1 MFETGESDY
10 GANRLEKVGPWQRR
24 IGSGKGEFKQTK
36 CFKKDLSF
44 FTMISI
50 SVFMHEMYTVICN
63 MIGNEGR
70 RGGLVVERQTLEGEV
85 DGSIFPQVVVL
96 CP

>member
-1 MFETGESDY
+1 MGESDY
-10 GANRLEKVGPWQRR
+10 GANRLEKVRPQQRR
-24 IGSGKGEFKQTK
+24 IGSGKGEFNQTK

-50 SVFMHEMYTVICN
+50 SVSCMKCTLLFCN
-63 MIGNEGR
+63 MKGNEGR
-70 RGGLVVERQTLEGEV
+70 RGGLVVECRTLEGEV
-85 DGSIFPQVVVL
+85 DGSILPQVAVL